1 MISQCSD
8 ISARTLESWCQCRIN
23 CQSNLVVGRVGLLPV
38 PAAVIYKFLYWW
50 HFLFKVFYDLY
61 EKDKERYQR
70 ELSEYESNK
79 EKDNESK
86 PVKSESQ
93 QPSVTW
99 KTWLIVVFD
108 SCGLLWIRSHYRLIL
123 IRTTPDFICNTVS
136 FDVVNNI
143 VHLKMSRTFGEYQ

>member
-1 MISQCSD
+1 MWQ
-8 ISARTLESWCQCRIN
+8 
-23 CQSNLVVGRVGLLPV
+23 
-38 PAAVIYKFLYWW
+38 
-50 HFLFKVFYDLY
+50 FLFKVFYDLY

-108 SCGLLWIRSHYRLIL
+108 SCGLLLIRTHYGLIL
-123 IRTTPDFICNTVS
+123 IINTPDFICNTAS